1 MIVDA
6 NALAPGA
13 TVSADICVVGA
24 GVAGIAL
31 AHELRDT
38 DCTLALVESG
48 GLEPNVQTQSLN
60 AGRNIGVPYY
70 ELDQSRTRAFGGTSH
85 HWCCELGGTQLGVRL
100 MGLDALDFEK
110 RDWVPNSGWPFP
122 KTELDPHYEKA
133 HAFCEIGP
141 YAYSVDEWKARLP
154 REDIQLMRDS
164 DEVETRVFQFAT
176 KTLWYQKYREVLDRS
191 SKVKVYT
198 NATVL
203 KVQTN
208 ATAAEVTHLDAITF
222 EGKKLRFQAKRYVLA
237 GGGIETARLMLL
249 SNDVQPG
256 GVGNDHDNVG
266 RYFMEHPHIWTG
278 YVVPNDAKI
287 FNQIGLYRVH
297 SVDQTPIMG
306 KFSIQAKVQRREK
319 LLNFVTSIHPANRLF
334 TLDGVAEFKRCLAR
348 LKSGK
353 FSGADREDFLHAM
366 KHLPNL
372 LEHGVQKV
380 RKGLDRN
387 YRHRLNEPNIFLLN
401 PMTEQ
406 VPNRESRVLLGPDR
420 DSLGQNR
427 VQLDWRLTSQ
437 DIDSIRRSQ
446 IILAEELRRHGIG
459 ELIVEL
465 KDDSIPPRI
474 HGGWHHMGTTRMDDD
489 PKKGVVDR
497 HSRVHGIS
505 NLFVAGASVFPTSG
519 YANPV
524 LTLIAMTLRL
534 AQHMKTRTM
543 P

>member
-13 TVSADICVVGA
+13 TLSADICIVGA

-31 AHELRDT
+31 AHALRDT
-38 DCTLALVESG
+38 DYTLALVESG
-48 GLEPNVQTQSLN
+48 GLEPNIQTQSLN

-122 KTELDPHYEKA
+122 KSELDPHYESA

-141 YAYSVDEWKARLP
+141 YSYSVDEWKPRLP
-154 REDIQLMRDS
+154 QGDVPLMRDS
-164 DEVETRVFQFAT
+164 DTIETRIFQFAN

-208 ATAAEVTHLDAITF
+208 RTATQVTHVDATTF
-222 EGKKLRFQAKRYVLA
+222 DGKKLRFQAQRFVLA

-249 SNDVQPG
+249 SNDVQPRG
-256 GVGNDHDNVG
+256 LGNDEDNVG

-278 YVVPNDAKI
+278 YIVPKDPRI
-287 FNQIGLYRVH
+287 FGQVDLYQVH
-297 SVDQTPIMG
+297 TVDQTPIMG
-306 KFSIQAKVQRREK
+306 KFSIRPEVQRREK
-319 LLNFVTSIHPANRLF
+319 LLNFVTSIHPANRVF
-334 TLDGVAEFKRCLAR
+334 TLDGVAEFRKGLAR
-348 LKSGK
+348 LKTGK
-353 FSGADREDFLHAM
+353 FSSSDCQDFGYAL
-366 KHLPNL
+366 KRLPNL
-372 LEHGVQKV
+372 IKQGVQKV
-380 RKGLDRN
+380 RKVIDRN
-387 YRHRLNEPNIFLLN
+387 YRHRLKGPNIFLLN

-406 VPNRESRVLLGPDR
+406 IPNRESRVLLGSER
-420 DSLGQNR
+420 DSLGQQR

-446 IILAEELRRHGIG
+446 IILAEEMRRHGVG

-497 HSRVHGIS
+497 DSRVHGIS

-534 AQHMKTRTM
+534 AQHMKTRTRL
-543 P
+543 